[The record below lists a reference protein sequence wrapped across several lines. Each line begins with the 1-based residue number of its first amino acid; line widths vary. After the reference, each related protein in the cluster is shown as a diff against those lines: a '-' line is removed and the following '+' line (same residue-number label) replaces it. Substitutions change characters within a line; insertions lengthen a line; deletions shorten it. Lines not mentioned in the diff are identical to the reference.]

1 MIELLVSNSF
11 LQVISPFIATIFF
24 YLLLL
29 ILPYHK
35 WRKIHLTAQWSAL
48 FYVYGVIYLVQ
59 ELFNQFI
66 LAYVLIGFILFLAIH
81 VTIQWRKNI
90 AISLKKAIV
99 LLLRIVFL
107 MFFVAHL
114 SLFVYFGIR
123 FFA

>member
-11 LQVISPFIATIFF
+11 LLVISPFIATIFF

-29 ILPYHK
+29 FLPYHK

-107 MFFVAHL
+107 MFFIAHL